1 MKILLSLFII
11 LLSNVVLAESGGH
24 GASHA
29 GHTEGIPSVV
39 YLQAIN
45 VLIIVLTMFIF
56 LKNDVVS
63 FFKFKKE
70 AYLSAANKAEALLK
84 KANEDHE
91 EIRVKLMKLETSSE
105 ESLAKAKKDA
115 ELMHK
120 NLISEAEALSKKI
133 KEEAALTAQLE
144 IEKAKNHLRQQMI
157 SDSMKS
163 AKKLIE
169 DKAGKAE
176 QEQLQKSFQNQIGA
190 VRT

>member
-11 LLSNVVLAESGGH
+11 LISNIVLAEAGGH
-24 GASHA
+24 GVAHGSR
-29 GHTEGIPSVV
+29 GIPHVV

-45 VLIIVLTMFIF
+45 VAIIIVTLFIF

-63 FFKFKKE
+63 FFKLKKE
-70 AYLSAANKAEALLK
+70 AYMSAANKAEALLK
-84 KANEDHE
+84 KAHEDHE
-91 EIRVKLMKLETSSE
+91 EIRVKLLKLESSSE
-105 ESLAKAKKDA
+105 ESLAKAKNDA

-120 NLISEAEALSKKI
+120 NLILEAEALSKKI
-133 KEEAALTAQLE
+133 REEASITAQLE
-144 IEKAKNHLRQQMI
+144 IEKAKNHLRHQMI

-176 QEQLQKSFQNQIGA
+176 QENLQKSFQNQIGA